1 MAYIWDYFS
10 AGRIDAVGDNIND
23 MAPIASIRPAKK
35 EPESKS
41 LAFCKHP
48 LSRILAILIKITFNS
63 VHKSYGKISRNPPNH
78 ISGIGPYAIRY
89 FST

>member
-23 MAPIASIRPAKK
+23 MAPTASIRPAKK

-41 LAFCKHP
+41 LALCKHP
-48 LSRILAILIKITFNS
+48 LKFNYFQ
-63 VHKSYGKISRNPPNH
+63 HKSGDVLACSHKDLRN
-78 ISGIGPYAIRY
+78 
-89 FST
+89 FLL